1 MLAGHQHLVEDFKSL
16 MTARRLFPSYIFFGE
31 PSLGKFHFAR
41 HVAAYA
47 ETGTF
52 DIGVRALQDTLIVDG
67 DNGIDAMRHLKAF
80 LWQKP
85 ASGYRTAIVNDADGL
100 TVEAQNAI
108 LKVAEEPPAHALL
121 ILIAR
126 QPDNLIVPIASRFQ
140 HVYFGRVTELDMVKF
155 GLDAAVIKAAHGRP
169 GRAVRL
175 AAGELKDVEAH
186 AAEMMRLKGS
196 ERSRFIK
203 DLIEAS
209 KEKPRLIDDVVEALC
224 AFLMGDPLR
233 HQQLLR
239 EISHRF
245 FLIKSYN
252 VNKRL
257 QLEAMF

>member
-85 ASGYRTAIVNDADGL
+85 AVSGYRTAIVNNADDL
-100 TVEAQNAI
+100 TIEAQNAI

-121 ILIAR
+121 ILIVR

-140 HVYFGRVTELDMVKF
+140 HV
-155 GLDAAVIKAAHGRP
+155 
-169 GRAVRL
+169 
-175 AAGELKDVEAH
+175 
-186 AAEMMRLKGS
+186 
-196 ERSRFIK
+196 
-203 DLIEAS
+203 
-209 KEKPRLIDDVVEALC
+209 
-224 AFLMGDPLR
+224 
-233 HQQLLR
+233 
-239 EISHRF
+239 
-245 FLIKSYN
+245 
-252 VNKRL
+252 
-257 QLEAMF
+257 